1 MTLTP
6 WDPGLQNE
14 RTGLAWQRTMLAG
27 LTCSVLVARL
37 LTSVSLILSII
48 IGLLALLCTAGLGY
62 VAMRRFRLN
71 SIAVHREERL
81 GDAKVHALTSLLVVL
96 TALGGLLYVAVA

>member
-37 LTSVSLILSII
+37 LASVSLILSII

-62 VAMRRFRLN
+62 VAIRRFRLN
-71 SIAVHREERL
+71 NIAVHREKQL
-81 GDAKVHALTSLLVVL
+81 GDGKAHALTSLLVVL
-96 TALGGLLYVAVA
+96 TAFGGLLYVAVA